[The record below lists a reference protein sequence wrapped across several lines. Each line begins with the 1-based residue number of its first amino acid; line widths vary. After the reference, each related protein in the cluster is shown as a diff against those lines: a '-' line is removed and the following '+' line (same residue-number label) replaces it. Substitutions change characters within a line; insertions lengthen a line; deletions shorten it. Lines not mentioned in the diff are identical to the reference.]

1 MKKRIIALVMALAF
15 VVSMSGASFA
25 SEKSD
30 DLSGLVDMISGIADS
45 VGAKSDKNE
54 AAGDSSGAVSEIGDF
69 FSGLADSV
77 GQEGGDQEQAS
88 DILSG
93 ISNLISTITGSV
105 DAETAEDVVDAD
117 VVSEAAGTLDGEETP
132 AFDVSLES
140 IAGVSAADP
149 DMEYD
154 TLADW
159 DIMVPVPE
167 GVMAVFSSDGYTLYA
182 TDEESIPYVR
192 VNSYGGYTDIDEL
205 ITDLIDV
212 MENDHAD
219 LEVLAGPEYV
229 DADGREFCEIIF
241 SYDVQGYPVTDTR
254 AITMVGGRAY
264 MFTAKEVSELDLYVG
279 NLLETVALGSIF
291 LGEESVDTEPPVE
304 EPPVDEPQEPAED
317 ELYWGMG
324 LEVIDEYDLEG
335 DFVTFDEVGL
345 QLWLPDILTPGT
357 LPEEQPEQDAFLG
370 YYTTEDESAYASV
383 VFQPTDMTLED
394 YAGMLESLGELIED
408 IEGYVINGRQFV
420 GYYIPTGDTLCLATI
435 IDGLGLVEFAFS
447 PFSDEEFGAFIEIMG
462 VSIQDAE

>member
-167 GVMAVFSSDGYTLYA
+167 GVMAVN
-182 TDEESIPYVR
+182 I
-192 VNSYGGYTDIDEL
+192 
-205 ITDLIDV
+205 
-212 MENDHAD
+212 
-219 LEVLAGPEYV
+219 
-229 DADGREFCEIIF
+229 
-241 SYDVQGYPVTDTR
+241 
-254 AITMVGGRAY
+254 
-264 MFTAKEVSELDLYVG
+264 
-279 NLLETVALGSIF
+279 
-291 LGEESVDTEPPVE
+291 
-304 EPPVDEPQEPAED
+304 
-317 ELYWGMG
+317 
-324 LEVIDEYDLEG
+324 
-335 DFVTFDEVGL
+335 
-345 QLWLPDILTPGT
+345 
-357 LPEEQPEQDAFLG
+357 
-370 YYTTEDESAYASV
+370 
-383 VFQPTDMTLED
+383 
-394 YAGMLESLGELIED
+394 
-408 IEGYVINGRQFV
+408 
-420 GYYIPTGDTLCLATI
+420 
-435 IDGLGLVEFAFS
+435 
-447 PFSDEEFGAFIEIMG
+447 
-462 VSIQDAE
+462 